1 MRQAA
6 VSFLLCEIT
15 QGHYV
20 EICLTVE
27 NKTGQDKRR
36 DTVKE
41 NNREGWEKDI
51 GRKEG
56 EGGDLEEFGD
66 LLDLVA
72 QSLTGLS

>member
-36 DTVKE
+36 DTEKE

-56 EGGDLEEFGD
+56 TWRSLEIFWI
-66 LLDLVA
+66 LLHRVS
-72 QSLTGLS
+72 QG

>member
-1 MRQAA
+1 M
-6 VSFLLCEIT
+6 
-15 QGHYV
+15 
-20 EICLTVE
+20 TVE

-36 DTVKE
+36 DTEKE